1 MTQITILE
9 IALESGF
16 SVATTYNWAKEQ
28 DFPKATK
35 GAYHQKA
42 TYCRAEVKEWLK
54 NRYHRE
60 VLA

>member
-16 SVATTYNWAKEQ
+16 SVATAYNWAKHP

-35 GAYHQKA
+35 GAYHDKA
-42 TYCRAEVKEWLK
+42 TYCRAEVKAWLK
-54 NRYHRE
+54 RHRKA
-60 VLA
+60 VQS